1 MGRARDGTSAFAHII
16 PSPEPQPHR
25 LSRPHAPMR
34 IPLLGPWHG
43 RLAAHTDYS
52 GDADAAPYHYVQH
65 PFLFVHRLVCLNN
78 CLNNLVTPFQFFRN
92 EHLSGKQ
99 IALIDY
105 SRLRRRN
112 IDNNVPD
119 SLTNSRAKRSVWTV
133 ANSDL

>member
-1 MGRARDGTSAFAHII
+1 MLVYGF
-16 PSPEPQPHR
+16 E
-25 LSRPHAPMR
+25 
-34 IPLLGPWHG
+34 
-43 RLAAHTDYS
+43 
-52 GDADAAPYHYVQH
+52 AAPNLHYRYTMPSVRSA
-65 PFLFVHRLVCLNN
+65 LRGVVRLVCLNN
-78 CLNNLVTPFQFFRN
+78 CLSNLATPFQFFRN
-92 EHLSGKQ
+92 DHLFGKQ